1 VTADQM
7 PLFADAGDV
16 GDADARDAIRTR
28 LDDTLFV
35 EAGAG
40 TGKTAALVNRVVA
53 LVTADGPGSPVSMRS
68 IAAITFT
75 EKAAAELRGRIRAA
89 FEGLVRSD
97 SDAVVRQRCEDALD
111 ELDAAAICTLHAFAQ
126 RILTDLPIEA
136 GLPPRVQVQDEIA
149 SLVAFD
155 ERWRLFRDE
164 LLEDPA
170 METSILVLLAAG
182 SRLQHLRVVAEVF
195 DDNWDLLDR
204 VGASPELAPLE
215 VEPWLG
221 ALEAVCDRAAECRF
235 GDDKLAERL
244 GELREYAARVREAF
258 DDVERVRL
266 LHADKPSF
274 RVSQCGRKDNWP
286 DINSIRDEVVRLG
299 EQRTAIVGRVLDT
312 AIRRLAAAIA
322 RHTADMV
329 AERRAAGELEFHDLL
344 VLTRSLLRDPH
355 HGARAR
361 ERLRD
366 RYQRILIDEFQDTDP
381 IQVEIAAL
389 LGSADPSAGERPW
402 TDIEVEPGRL
412 FFVGDPKQSIYRFRR
427 ADIATFLTAADTFGG
442 SAPVTLTCNFRAAP
456 AVLSWVNHVFDELI
470 QPFPGSQPEYR
481 ALEPARADDGTD
493 PAVTLLGVEPHV
505 DTPNAETLRERE
517 AFDVAQAIRVAV
529 AQRWQV
535 WDRRTREWHDARLG
549 DICVLLPARTSL
561 PYLERAL
568 DDAGI
573 PYRAETSS
581 LVYATREIR
590 DLLAALRAI
599 DDPSDQLSLVC
610 ALRSS
615 LFGCG
620 DDDLYTY
627 HVEHDGQ
634 WDLLRDIP
642 ASVPESHP
650 VAIAMRYL
658 RALHDERMW
667 QTPSQLLE
675 RLVRDRAVLEAGAL
689 EGRFRDVAR
698 RVRFLVDQARAFEEA
713 AGGRLRDYLAW
724 AELQGAEG
732 ARVVETVLPE
742 TDDDAVRIMT
752 VHGAK
757 GLEFPIVACSGM
769 TTQAQNRR
777 GGVQVLFPPSGG
789 YDIRLARDV
798 QTEQF
803 ELHRPIDEQ
812 MSFHEKLRLLYV
824 AATRAR
830 DHLIV
835 SVHRAERARKDD
847 PSTWTHAELVWGAA
861 QSASWEAF
869 EPPARV
875 ALVPPVAGDEP
886 PAVRL
891 DPDLWE
897 VERTQAFAHGRRRAS
912 IAATTLAHRDTL
924 PGAPIDPGLAKDG
937 RDLELPPWNKGRY
950 GTAIGRAVHG
960 VLQVVDLASG
970 DGLDA
975 AVAAQASAEGV
986 LGHESVIGAL
996 ARAALASTH
1005 VVRASTRPRWRE
1017 LYVAVPIDGITL
1029 EGYVDLL
1036 YRDDGGLV
1044 VVDYKTDR
1052 VRDVATLDERL
1063 IHYRVQAAAYAV
1075 AVEEATGE
1083 RVVRC
1088 VLCFLDPDGARDV
1101 VVEGEALGAAVAE
1114 VRARVREEQVQ
1125 PSPLPPAVLADA

>member
-1 VTADQM
+1 VTVDQI
-7 PLFADAGDV
+7 PLFADA

-28 LDDTLFV
+28 LNDTLFV

-40 TGKTAALVNRVVA
+40 TGKTAALVGRVLA
-53 LVTADGPGSPVSMRS
+53 LVTTDGPGLPIPMRS

-75 EKAAAELRGRIRAA
+75 EKAAAELRGRIRAELEA
-89 FEGLVRSD
+89 RVRSEEHP
-97 SDAVVRQRCEDALD
+97 VVRDRCRAALD
-111 ELDAAAICTLHAFAQ
+111 ELDAAAISTLHSFAQ

-136 GLPPRVQVQDEIA
+136 GLPPRVQVRDEIA

-182 SRLQHLRVVAEVF
+182 SRLEHLRVVAEVF

-204 VGASPELAPLE
+204 VGAPPELAPLD
-215 VEPWLG
+215 VDGWLA
-221 ALEAVCDRAAECRF
+221 ALGAVCDRAAECRF
-235 GDDKLAERL
+235 GEDRLAERL
-244 GELREYAARVREAF
+244 GELREYAARVRGAF
-258 DDVERVRL
+258 DDVERIRL
-266 LHADKPSF
+266 LRADKPSF

-286 DINSIRDEVVRLG
+286 NVNSVRDEVMRLG
-299 EQRTAIVGRVLDT
+299 EQRSALVNRVLDT

-322 RHTADMV
+322 RHTAAMV

-344 VLTRSLLRDPH
+344 VLTRSLLRDSR

-361 ERLRD
+361 ERLRE
-366 RYQRILIDEFQDTDP
+366 RYQRILVDEFQDTDP

-389 LGSADPSAGERPW
+389 LASADPSAGERPW
-402 TDIEVEPGRL
+402 TDVEVDPGRL

-427 ADIATFLTAADTFGG
+427 ADIATFLTAAEKFGG
-442 SAPVTLTCNFRAAP
+442 STPVTLTCNFRSAP
-456 AVLSWVNHVFDELI
+456 PVLEWVNHVFDELI

-481 ALEPARADDGTD
+481 ALEAARADDDGTG
-493 PAVTLLGVEPHV
+493 PAVTLLGAEPHI
-505 DTPNAETLRERE
+505 DAAKAETLRERE
-517 AFDVAQAIRVAV
+517 AIDVAGAIQTAI
-529 AQRWQV
+529 AHRWQV
-535 WDRRTREWHDARLG
+535 CDPRNGQWHDARLG

-568 DDAGI
+568 DDARI

-599 DDPSDQLSLVC
+599 DDPSDELSLVG
-610 ALRSS
+610 ALRSA

-627 HVEHDGQ
+627 HVEHRGQ
-634 WDLLRDIP
+634 WDLGRAIP

-650 VAIAMRYL
+650 VAIALRYL
-658 RALHDERMW
+658 RARHDERMW

-698 RVRFLVDQARAFEEA
+698 RVRFLVDQARAFQEA

-757 GLEFPIVACSGM
+757 GLEFPIVVCSGM

-777 GGVQVLFPPSGG
+777 GGVQVLFPPTGG
-789 YDIRLARDV
+789 CDIRLARDV
-798 QTEQF
+798 QTEEF

-830 DHLIV
+830 DHLVV
-835 SVHRAERARKDD
+835 SVHRVDRELKPD
-847 PSTWTHAELVWGAA
+847 PQMWTHAELVWNAA
-861 QSASWEAF
+861 QGASWEPLTAPF
-869 EPPARV
+869 GIAAPAPLDD
-875 ALVPPVAGDEP
+875 AELGDE
-886 PAVRL
+886 RL
-891 DPDLWE
+891 DPELWE
-897 VERTQAFAHGRRRAS
+897 LERAQAFAHGRRRSS
-912 IAATTLAHRDTL
+912 IAATALAHPDGR
-924 PGAPIDPGLAKDG
+924 PGAPLDPGLAKDG

-975 AVAAQASAEGV
+975 AVAAQAAAEGV
-986 LGHESVIGAL
+986 LGHEPVIRAL
-996 ARAALASTH
+996 AAAALGSAH
-1005 VVRASTRPRWRE
+1005 VARACTRPRWRE
-1017 LYVAVPIDGITL
+1017 LFVAVPIDGITL

-1036 YRDDGGLV
+1036 YRDDDGLV
-1044 VVDYKTDR
+1044 VVDYKTDA
-1052 VRDVATLDERL
+1052 VRDVDTLEARL
-1063 IHYRVQAAAYAV
+1063 VHYRVQTAAYAV
-1075 AVEEATGE
+1075 AVEAVTGE

-1088 VLCFLDPDGARDV
+1088 VLCFLDPEGARDV
-1101 VVEGEALGAAVAE
+1101 VVEGEELAAAVAE
-1114 VRARVREEQVQ
+1114 ARARVHEEEVR